1 MQAQQF
7 LCNPLHYAGGKT
19 LLFLSLEDGVD
30 VEFCRLLVKAGARA
44 DLFDTEL
51 EMAPIH
57 SAVMSNLIDH
67 TKALLETHPL
77 NKVLK
82 YEFK

>member
-1 MQAQQF
+1 M
-7 LCNPLHYAGGKT
+7 
-19 LLFLSLEDGVD
+19 FLSLEDGID
-30 VEFCRLLVKAGARA
+30 VEFCRSLIKAGARA

-57 SAVMSNLIDH
+57 SAVMSNLTAH

-77 NKVLK
+77 NKVLCHFVR
-82 YEFK
+82 YMISRLSFHD